1 MFKKTAVE
9 DYLQLHFY
17 ALTAP
22 KKLVA
27 CFSSVCWVPFL
38 RFWTPWCLKI
48 VLSLFNNISCSIK
61 KSLFRSL
68 KSMMDRSNHVE
79 NFPKIQLKINF

>member
-27 CFSSVCWVPFL
+27 CFSSACWAPHFFDFGPHSV
-38 RFWTPWCLKI
+38 LK
-48 VLSLFNNISCSIK
+48 
-61 KSLFRSL
+61 
-68 KSMMDRSNHVE
+68 
-79 NFPKIQLKINF
+79 